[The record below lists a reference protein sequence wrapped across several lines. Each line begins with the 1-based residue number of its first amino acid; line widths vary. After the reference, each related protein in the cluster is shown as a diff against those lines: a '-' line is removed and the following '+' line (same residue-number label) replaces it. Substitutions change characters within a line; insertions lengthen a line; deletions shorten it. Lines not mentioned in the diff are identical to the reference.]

1 MSIRDEIMQLIS
13 RIDDEHFLQHILRII
28 KGYMSQ

>member
-13 RIDDEHFLQHILRII
+13 RIDDEYFLRHILKII